1 MAFQRRRVHSHQDV
15 GEVARR
21 MHALAN
27 VHLKSRDTA
36 QSALRSADFSRIVGE
51 SGDLVA
57 PADTLEKMLPASCIP
72 SPESP
77 EKRTTTFSKVL
88 TFVFSNIFI

>member
-57 PADTLEKMLPASCIP
+57 HARRHVRENVAGEPAYRRQSRPKSGPLH
-72 SPESP
+72 SPRS
-77 EKRTTTFSKVL
+77 
-88 TFVFSNIFI
+88 

>member
-57 PADTLEKMLPASCIP
+57 HARRHVRENVAGELHTVARVARKADHYILQGLNVCL
-72 SPESP
+72 
-77 EKRTTTFSKVL
+77 F
-88 TFVFSNIFI
+88 